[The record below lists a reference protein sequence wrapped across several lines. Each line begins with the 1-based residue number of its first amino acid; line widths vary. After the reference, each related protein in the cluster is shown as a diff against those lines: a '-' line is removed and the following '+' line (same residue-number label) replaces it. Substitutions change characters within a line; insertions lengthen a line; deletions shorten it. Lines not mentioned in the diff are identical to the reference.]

1 MLEGDAEDENS
12 YLSILVLGTVHSK
25 MRETLER

>member
-1 MLEGDAEDENS
+1 MLEGDVEDENS
-12 YLSILVLGTVHSK
+12 YLPILVLGTVHSK